1 MISDGRQHCAR
12 RGNANGES
20 MASRSTEVAG
30 EASASSKAGAA
41 GVAGGRTAATGAAAA
56 TKKVARKKATAGK
69 QAAAGKPAAKK
80 AAAKTGGTAKKVAK
94 SPSAAR
100 RANASTSGKGR
111 SAAGRPP
118 RLSRKMVLDKAM
130 ELLEQGP
137 VEDFTMAR
145 VAASLDTV
153 SMALY
158 NYFPSRKA
166 LLAAV
171 ADHICM
177 RFKMPPRKRNQ
188 TWQDTLWQWLWTFKK
203 LSDEYPFVLKVM
215 GVDGKSSPGWLR
227 VTLTV
232 SRTLYDIGF
241 REQKLAVHSWM
252 FCSNAIALVFN
263 EREGSIFRSPI
274 SLSDIDELEPDEQDF
289 LIMLRRYHSDIA
301 SEEVLELGFQG
312 IIANV
317 ERELAALD
325 AKS

>member
-1 MISDGRQHCAR
+1 
-12 RGNANGES
+12 
-20 MASRSTEVAG
+20 MASSIEVDDSATREDTGRTPRAAKRKASTAAKAKASGKASTAG
-30 EASASSKAGAA
+30 KAAASSKAAKAKKAPVKKVSSG
-41 GVAGGRTAATGAAAA
+41 
-56 TKKVARKKATAGK
+56 KKVAAGK
-69 QAAAGKPAAKK
+69 KPAGAR
-80 AAAKTGGTAKKVAK
+80 GKVA
-94 SPSAAR
+94 PANG
-100 RANASTSGKGR
+100 RAR

-130 ELLEQGP
+130 QLLEEGP

-171 ADHICM
+171 ADHICL

-188 TWQDTLWQWLWTFKK
+188 SWQDTLWQWLWTFKK

-232 SRTLYDIGF
+232 SRTLHEIGF
-241 REQKLAVHSWM
+241 REHKLAVHSWM

-317 ERELAALD
+317 ERELATMEAS
-325 AKS
+325 A

>member
-1 MISDGRQHCAR
+1 MGKTATSKTAR
-12 RGNANGES
+12 AK
-20 MASRSTEVAG
+20 
-30 EASASSKAGAA
+30 KAP
-41 GVAGGRTAATGAAAA
+41 V
-56 TKKVARKKATAGK
+56 KKATAGK
-69 QAAAGKPAAKK
+69 K
-80 AAAKTGGTAKKVAK
+80 AAARKKPAGARGKVA
-94 SPSAAR
+94 PANG
-100 RANASTSGKGR
+100 RAR

-130 ELLEQGP
+130 QLLEEGP

-171 ADHICM
+171 ADHICL

-188 TWQDTLWQWLWTFKK
+188 SWQDTLWQWLWTFKK

-232 SRTLYDIGF
+232 SRTLHEIGF
-241 REQKLAVHSWM
+241 REHKLAVHSWM

-317 ERELAALD
+317 ERELATMA
-325 AKS
+325 ASA

>member
-1 MISDGRQHCAR
+1 MPVKQAEVSADSAKD
-12 RGNANGES
+12 
-20 MASRSTEVAG
+20 SRKSTSRVSKVAG
-30 EASASSKAGAA
+30 RKSSASK
-41 GVAGGRTAATGAAAA
+41 AATGAGKKGPA
-56 TKKVARKKATAGK
+56 TG
-69 QAAAGKPAAKK
+69 AAKPPQTRRK
-80 AAAKTGGTAKKVAK
+80 AAARPDKA
-94 SPSAAR
+94 
-100 RANASTSGKGR
+100 R

-118 RLSRKMVLDKAM
+118 RLSREMILDKAM
-130 ELLEQGP
+130 QLLEQGP

-171 ADHICM
+171 ADHICL
-177 RFKMPPRKRNQ
+177 RFKMPARKRNQ

-203 LSDEYPFVLKVM
+203 LADVYPFILKVM
-215 GVDGKSSPGWLR
+215 GVDGKSSAGWLR

-232 SRTLYDIGF
+232 SRTLYDLGF
-241 REQKLAVHSWM
+241 RERQLALHSWM

-289 LIMLRRYHSDIA
+289 LIMLRRYHADIA
-301 SEEVLELGFQG
+301 SDEVLELGFQG
-312 IIANV
+312 IIATV
-317 ERELAALD
+317 ERELEFIQPAGTAAN
-325 AKS
+325 

>member
-1 MISDGRQHCAR
+1 
-12 RGNANGES
+12 
-20 MASRSTEVAG
+20 MASSIEVDDSATREDTGRTPRAAKRKASTAAKAK
-30 EASASSKAGAA
+30 ASGKASSVGKTATSKTARAKKAP
-41 GVAGGRTAATGAAAA
+41 V
-56 TKKVARKKATAGK
+56 KKATAGK
-69 QAAAGKPAAKK
+69 K
-80 AAAKTGGTAKKVAK
+80 AAARKKPAGARGKVA
-94 SPSAAR
+94 PANG
-100 RANASTSGKGR
+100 RAR

-130 ELLEQGP
+130 QLLEEGP

-171 ADHICM
+171 ADHICL

-188 TWQDTLWQWLWTFKK
+188 SWQDTLWQWLWTFKK

-232 SRTLYDIGF
+232 SRTLHEIGF
-241 REQKLAVHSWM
+241 REHKLAVHSWM

-317 ERELAALD
+317 ERELATMA
-325 AKS
+325 ASA

>member
-1 MISDGRQHCAR
+1 
-12 RGNANGES
+12 
-20 MASRSTEVAG
+20 MASRSTEVDGSATRKDTGRAPRTVKRKAEVTAG
-30 EASASSKAGAA
+30 TKATGKASSTGKTATSKAAKA
-41 GVAGGRTAATGAAAA
+41 KKAPVKKAATG
-56 TKKVARKKATAGK
+56 
-69 QAAAGKPAAKK
+69 KK
-80 AAAKTGGTAKKVAK
+80 AAARKKHAAARSKVA
-94 SPSAAR
+94 PVNG
-100 RANASTSGKGR
+100 RAR

-118 RLSRKMVLDKAM
+118 RLSRKMVLEKAM
-130 ELLEQGP
+130 QLLEEGP

-177 RFKMPPRKRNQ
+177 RFKMPPRKRHQ
-188 TWQDTLWQWLWTFKK
+188 TWQDTLWQWLWTFKR

-232 SRTLYDIGF
+232 SRTLHEIGF
-241 REQKLAVHSWM
+241 REHKLAVHAWM

-317 ERELAALD
+317 ERELATMEA
-325 AKS
+325 AR